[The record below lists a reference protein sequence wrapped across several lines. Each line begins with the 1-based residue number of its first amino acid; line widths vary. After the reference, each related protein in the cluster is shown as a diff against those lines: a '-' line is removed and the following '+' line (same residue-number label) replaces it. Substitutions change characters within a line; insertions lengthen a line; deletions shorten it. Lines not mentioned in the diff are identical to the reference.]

1 MNNHNQSNKV
11 RRPEARILIT
21 FSTCRWCVRRLYQ
34 KRVTRQHPNTRA
46 CQLPEQTVIR
56 GPMGNSWLSVIGFH
70 WNHHLRTDSCEQFIK
85 RKRLFTGKITISR
98 ICVPALSSRS
108 SIISSISSM
117 VLPLVSSISSSA
129 PIRPLWK

>member
-56 GPMGNSWLSVIGFH
+56 GPMGNSWLPVIGFY
-70 WNHHLRTDSCEQFIK
+70 WNHRLRTDPCEQFIICK
-85 RKRLFTGKITISR
+85 KITISR